1 MSIAQRFSVKFFVKD
16 PASVELDVF
25 MPIFQRWIQRHTV
38 DGMLIDVVDYKHV
51 INGPGVVLIG
61 HEADYALDM
70 RDGRPGLQYTLKRD
84 GTGDFAERLRGAV
97 QKAISACKAIEA
109 EKTLKGAVTFALD
122 EVEVVFLDRLRV
134 PNDEA
139 TFAGL
144 KADLQNVLG
153 DVELE
158 RLHTDSRYPLT
169 VRARIVGVSNLEALL
184 ETVTS
189 G

>member
-1 MSIAQRFSVKFFVKD
+1 MMSIPQRFSVKFFVKD

-61 HEADYALDM
+61 HEADYALYM

-84 GTGDFAERLRGAV
+84 GTGDFVERLRDAV
-97 QKAISACKAIEA
+97 EKALRACKAIEE

-122 EVEVVFLDRLRV
+122 EVEVVFQDRLRV
-134 PNDEA
+134 PNDEETYA
-139 TFAGL
+139 SL
-144 KADLQNVLG
+144 QADLQSVLG
-153 DVELE
+153 EIEAE

-169 VRARIVGVSNLEALL
+169 VRAKIIGELKAVI
-184 ETVTS
+184 S